1 MKKTLQYATV
11 LLVISGVAG
20 GGLHFV
26 NELTRDRIAAA
37 QRKNLADGQKL
48 LLPAAARFSAEK
60 TFPLNGRASVFYEA
74 YDAAGTVIGYELD
87 YAVQGYQSQVRV
99 LSAVGPDGVVRGI
112 KVLSQAETPGL
123 GAEIET
129 VPATKSLWQALA
141 GLFRPAAPATAAA
154 PLPPFQT
161 QFANKRVADLVVV
174 KSKTADNIEAIS
186 GATITSAAVTKAVR
200 EPVEAFLAWHA
211 QQGK

>member
-1 MKKTLQYATV
+1 MKKMLHYATV

-26 NELTRDRIAAA
+26 NELTRERIAAA
-37 QRKNLADGQKL
+37 QRKNLTEGQQL

-60 TFPLNGRASVFYEA
+60 TFPCNGREVIYYEA
-74 YDAAGTVIGYELD
+74 YDATGAVIGYELD
-87 YAVQGYQSQVRV
+87 YAVQGYQSQIRV

-123 GAEIET
+123 GAEVEA
-129 VPATKSLWQALA
+129 VPSSKSLWQALA
-141 GLFRPAAPATAAA
+141 GLFRPAAPATTAAQV
-154 PLPPFQT
+154 PPFQA
-161 QFANKRVADLVVV
+161 QFAGKRVADLLVV
-174 KSKTADNIEAIS
+174 KTKTAANIEAIS

-200 EPVEAFLAWHA
+200 EPVEAFLAWRA
-211 QQGK
+211 ARGQ